1 MAVGGCV
8 RNASLLNCVRVCPVL
23 YLMQI
28 RGLFSLVVDL
38 LLLYG
43 LIFRISPF
51 SEMHRRKSPLLW
63 TYFLFR
69 PATASSLLS
78 YNGKSPLGA
87 VHSSAT
93 STATLRAPEGASTT
107 STTST

>member
-1 MAVGGCV
+1 MVVGGCV
-8 RNASLLNCVRVCPVL
+8 RNASLLNSVRVCPVL

-51 SEMHRRKSPLLW
+51 SEMHRRKS
-63 TYFLFR
+63 LF
-69 PATASSLLS
+69 A
-78 YNGKSPLGA
+78 
-87 VHSSAT
+87 
-93 STATLRAPEGASTT
+93 
-107 STTST
+107 